1 MPMLRIGSALSIGLV
16 VSGMPFEP
24 ESTSQRAASWNVSIA
39 LRLGLW
45 HDGCVRA
52 TRMWACN
59 AEVTV
64 GRIRYCSCDDSVR
77 RFFNGVLERWSPVR
91 WQRLTAPDVVDLCM
105 GGLHPVQSFRWIT
118 VFSSF

>member
-45 HDGCVRA
+45 HDGFVRA

-59 AEVTV
+59 AEVTLDAFAIV
-64 GRIRYCSCDDSVR
+64 HATTRLADFLMVFLSDGR
-77 RFFNGVLERWSPVR
+77 
-91 WQRLTAPDVVDLCM
+91 
-105 GGLHPVQSFRWIT
+105 QSAGTSDRA
-118 VFSSF
+118 